1 MTENEQLNCI
11 QPENEMLHPA
21 IKVESPHIQSGMTPH
36 PRWIRWEAA
45 YQTTFFLIT
54 RRLMSLTNETFFL
67 QTLLK
72 DHPRN
77 IIPELCRV
85 FYHHG
90 WVTGTGGSISI
101 KQRDEIYVTPSG
113 VQKERLEGDDL
124 YVINLAGDE
133 LSGPPSSKK
142 WRKSQCTPLFLA
154 AYRMR
159 DAGAVIHSHSMH
171 ANLVTMLY
179 AGKEFRISHQE
190 MIKGIKKDTSGGYY
204 RNNEELVVPIIET
217 TMKENYL
224 LEGLIS
230 AMTSYPDT
238 CAVLVRQHGIYVW
251 GDTWEQ
257 AKSM

>member
-1 MTENEQLNCI
+1 
-11 QPENEMLHPA
+11 MLHPA

-101 KQRDEIYVTPSG
+101 KQR
-113 VQKERLEGDDL
+113 
-124 YVINLAGDE
+124 
-133 LSGPPSSKK
+133 
-142 WRKSQCTPLFLA
+142 
-154 AYRMR
+154 
-159 DAGAVIHSHSMH
+159 
-171 ANLVTMLY
+171 
-179 AGKEFRISHQE
+179 
-190 MIKGIKKDTSGGYY
+190 
-204 RNNEELVVPIIET
+204 
-217 TMKENYL
+217 
-224 LEGLIS
+224 
-230 AMTSYPDT
+230 
-238 CAVLVRQHGIYVW
+238 
-251 GDTWEQ
+251 
-257 AKSM
+257 